1 MTRAGIHQPN
11 FFPWLGFFN
20 RIYKSDVFI
29 FFDHVQKPGGR
40 SWISRVKVRQKNNA
54 VWMTAPIKK
63 SGNSNQKINEVE
75 FLNSSSEIFLSINRK
90 LTDYYK
96 GSSYLSQILKIL
108 ESGFVETA
116 YLSEFNIS
124 MIKTLSTHLN
134 LNTEFERSSDKFSGP
149 NELFKSEMILETCK
163 RFDVTEFVSGS
174 FAFNNLIDLQDFHAN
189 NVKVTDQNFVNPDYT
204 LGSEK
209 PFIEGLSIIDCLV
222 LFGVNR
228 TREILAEA

>member
-40 SWISRVKVRQKNNA
+40 SWISRVRVRKNDEA

-63 SGNSNQKINEVE
+63 SGNSSQKINEVE

-96 GSSYLSQILKIL
+96 GSAHLKNVLKIL
-108 ESGFVETA
+108 ELGFVETA
-116 YLSEFNIS
+116 NLSDFNIS
-124 MIKTLSTHLN
+124 MIKVLSTHLN
-134 LNTEFERSSDKFSGP
+134 LNTEFKRSSEKFFGP
-149 NELFKSEMILETCK
+149 NELFKSKMILETCK
-163 RFDVTEFVSGS
+163 RFNITEFVSGS
-174 FAFNNLIDLQDFHAN
+174 FAYDNLIDLQDFRTNGVNITH
-189 NVKVTDQNFVNPDYT
+189 QNFLNPEYT

-209 PFIEGLSIIDCLV
+209 SSIEGLSIIDCLI
-222 LFGVNR
+222 LFGVEH
-228 TREILAEA
+228 TRKILVEA